1 MMCILKTNMK
11 ITKFA
16 KFSLIYFMISEFN
29 ILKVILKSNSKSIKK
44 KNHIYINVYLLNKKL
59 HFV

>member
-1 MMCILKTNMK
+1 MCILKTIMK

>member
-1 MMCILKTNMK
+1 MCILKTIMK

-44 KNHIYINVYLLNKKL
+44 KNHIYIN
-59 HFV
+59 